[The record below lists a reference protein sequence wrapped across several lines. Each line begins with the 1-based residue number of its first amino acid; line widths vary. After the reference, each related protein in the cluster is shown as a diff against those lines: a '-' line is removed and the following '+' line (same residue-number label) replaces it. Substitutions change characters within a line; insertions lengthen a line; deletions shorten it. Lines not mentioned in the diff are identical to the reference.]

1 MRVEDV
7 AVIGLGAT
15 GRETARQLL
24 EHGFAVSVHDQDA
37 WRVTGMVEA
46 GARAARIPAD
56 AAEPAD
62 LVLVHVPDETAAEEV
77 LFDCGGV
84 GETLR
89 DGGVV
94 VLAASTGALFV
105 RSAAD
110 RLKALGLNTVEAWF
124 SRGPGNRTTAF
135 AGGSADDVETVTPV
149 LTSVA
154 DSVVHVGALGS
165 VAALRTAV
173 MTLRALPPS
182 GDAHAGRTPDAAAL
196 ARAVAAVLLDAGA
209 AQRLPSPA
217 DGTGVPAPRDGR
229 HRPSVVTGAY
239 PGVLTLD
246 ELMDM
251 VTRVRG
257 REPRPRPVTPV
268 PEAGPSTD
276 GTHLGLAS
284 SEFEDVVV
292 ELERRCGIPLFAEA
306 RRTSSFAELV
316 AFVNSQ
322 VTSGV

>member
-1 MRVEDV
+1 MRSEDV

-15 GRETARQLL
+15 GCETARRLL
-24 EHGFAVSVHDQDA
+24 EHGFAVSVHDLDA

-62 LVLVHVPDETAAEEV
+62 LVLVHVPDEAAAEEV

-94 VLAASTGALFV
+94 VLATSTGALFV

-110 RLKALGLNTVEAWF
+110 RLKALGLHTVEAWF
-124 SRGPGNRTTAF
+124 ARKPGNRATVF
-135 AGGSADDVETVTPV
+135 AGGSADDLETVMPV
-149 LTSVA
+149 LTAVA
-154 DSVVHVGALGS
+154 DSVVHVGAMGS
-165 VAALRTAV
+165 VSALRTAV
-173 MTLRALPPS
+173 MTLCALPSS
-182 GDAHAGRTPDAAAL
+182 GDVDPGRTPDAAAL
-196 ARAVAAVLLDAGA
+196 ARAVAAVLVDAGA
-209 AQRLPSPA
+209 ARRLSSPA
-217 DGTGVPAPRDGR
+217 HGVPAPRNGQ
-229 HRPSVVTGAY
+229 HRPSVVPGVY

-246 ELMDM
+246 ELMDV

-257 REPRPRPVTPV
+257 REPRPRPTPRV
-268 PEAGPSTD
+268 PATEPSTD
-276 GTHLGLAS
+276 PTHLGLTS
-284 SEFEDVVV
+284 SEFEDVVA
-292 ELERRCGIPLFAEA
+292 ELEGRCGIPLFPEA
-306 RRTSSFAELV
+306 RRTSTFAELV
-316 AFVNSQ
+316 ALVNSQ